1 MESYILW
8 SLFKMNNIKELSTP
22 SDLGM
27 NLSFKDGTKYMRMP
41 NGELR
46 RMSPKAYQIRKNNK
60 KQVK

>member
-1 MESYILW
+1 
-8 SLFKMNNIKELSTP
+8 MNNIKELSTP
-22 SDLGM
+22 SDLGI

-46 RMSPKAYQIRKNNK
+46 RMSPKAYQIRKQNRKQNR

>member
-1 MESYILW
+1 METVS
-8 SLFKMNNIKELSTP
+8 NIGEKLK
-22 SDLGM
+22 
-27 NLSFKDGTKYMRMP
+27 FKDGTEYMRMP

>member
-1 MESYILW
+1 
-8 SLFKMNNIKELSTP
+8 MNEITSIGEKLK
-22 SDLGM
+22 
-27 NLSFKDGTKYMRMP
+27 FKDGTEYMRMP